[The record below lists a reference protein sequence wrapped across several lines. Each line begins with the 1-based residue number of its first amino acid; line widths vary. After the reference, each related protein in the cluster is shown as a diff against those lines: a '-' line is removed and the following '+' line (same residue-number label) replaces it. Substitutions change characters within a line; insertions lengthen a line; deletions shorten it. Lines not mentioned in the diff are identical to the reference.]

1 MSGNKPAMAE
11 VQVAANRFATW
22 SVVCLC
28 AQWCGVCRQYESE
41 FLALREKYPQ
51 LRFVWMDVEERE
63 DLLGEVDIETFPT
76 LLIGA
81 GDKPKFLGPLLPQ
94 IKVLDRL
101 LSSLLHDESAS
112 SSLPPEA
119 FSLWQRVAAQW
130 Q

>member
-1 MSGNKPAMAE
+1 MAE

-63 DLLGEVDIETFPT
+63 DLL
-76 LLIGA
+76 
-81 GDKPKFLGPLLPQ
+81 
-94 IKVLDRL
+94 
-101 LSSLLHDESAS
+101 
-112 SSLPPEA
+112 
-119 FSLWQRVAAQW
+119 
-130 Q
+130 